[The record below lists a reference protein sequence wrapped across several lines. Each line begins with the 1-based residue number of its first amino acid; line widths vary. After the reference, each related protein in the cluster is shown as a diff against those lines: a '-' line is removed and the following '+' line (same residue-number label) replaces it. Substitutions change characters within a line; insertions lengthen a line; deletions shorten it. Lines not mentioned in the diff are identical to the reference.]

1 MDEVFVGVDV
11 AKETLEVATTHGER
25 LSVSNNEEGHK
36 KIEEFLCPFGRVL
49 VVLEATGGYE
59 LPVVEYLA
67 VRAVPVVVVNP
78 RQVRDFAKAIGLLA
92 KTDKIDAGAIA
103 RFAEA
108 VKPEQRSLK
117 DAQSRHLDA
126 LITRRRQLVEMIAA
140 EKNRLILA
148 GEWVKPDIEAT
159 IAWLTRSL
167 EKINGEIEDLITQ
180 SPLWREKEE
189 LLRTFTG
196 VGPVTTCSILC
207 ELPELGLLNRQKIG
221 ALAGVVPFNRDSG
234 KIRGKRE
241 IWGGRSYLRSVLYM
255 ATLSAIRFNPAIK
268 PLYERLIARGKL
280 HKVAMVACMRKVLV
294 ILNAIIKT
302 KTPFRAPLCPEET
315 S

>member
-1 MDEVFVGVDV
+1 
-11 AKETLEVATTHGER
+11 
-25 LSVSNNEEGHK
+25 
-36 KIEEFLCPFGRVL
+36 
-49 VVLEATGGYE
+49 
-59 LPVVEYLA
+59 
-67 VRAVPVVVVNP
+67 
-78 RQVRDFAKAIGLLA
+78 
-92 KTDKIDAGAIA
+92 
-103 RFAEA
+103 
-108 VKPEQRSLK
+108 
-117 DAQSRHLDA
+117 
-126 LITRRRQLVEMIAA
+126 MIAA

-167 EKINGEIEDLITQ
+167 EKINREIEDLITQ

-268 PLYERLIARGKL
+268 PVYERLIARGKL

-294 ILNAIIKT
+294 ILNAMIKT
-302 KTPFRAPLCPEET
+302 KTPFRVPLCP
-315 S
+315 

>member
-1 MDEVFVGVDV
+1 MEEVFVGIDV
-11 AKETLEVATTHGER
+11 AKDTLEVATTQGER
-25 LSVSNNEEGHK
+25 LGISNSEEGYK
-36 KIEEFLCPFGRVL
+36 KIEQFLRSLNCVL

-67 VRAVPVVVVNP
+67 VRAIPVVVVNP

-103 RFAEA
+103 RFALA
-108 VKPEQRSLK
+108 VRPEVRPLK
-117 DAQSRHLDA
+117 DVHTRQLDA

-140 EKNRLILA
+140 EKNRLIPA
-148 GEWVKPDIEAT
+148 GEWVKPDIKAT
-159 IAWLTRSL
+159 IAWLTQSL
-167 EKINGEIEDLITQ
+167 EKINKDIEGLIKG

-189 LLRTFTG
+189 LLKTFPG
-196 VGPVTTCSILC
+196 IGPVTTCSLLC

-255 ATLSAIRFNPAIK
+255 ATLSATRFNPVIR
-268 PLYERLIARGKL
+268 PLYQRLVARGKL
-280 HKVAMVACMRKVLV
+280 HKVAMVACMRKVLT
-294 ILNAIIKT
+294 ILNAILKT
-302 KTPFRAPLCPEET
+302 KTPFSAPLCC
-315 S
+315 